1 LIAGLALEKQ
11 AEKVIIL
18 NVKKLSSVSDYL
30 LICSAQSDRQVQ
42 AIANAIIDG
51 LRKEGERA
59 FGAEGLTEGHWAL
72 LDFNDVV
79 AHVFLEPVRIF
90 YDLEGLWAEA
100 PFLEVKDKA
109 KPKTASRPARK
120 SKE

>member
-1 LIAGLALEKQ
+1 MAGFALEKQ

-18 NVKKLSSVSDYL
+18 NVKKLSSVADYL
-30 LICSAQSDRQVQ
+30 IVCSAQSDRQVQ

-51 LRKEGERA
+51 IGKEGERL
-59 FGAEGLTEGHWAL
+59 FGAEGMEEGRWAL

-79 AHVFLEPVRIF
+79 AHVFLDPARVF

-100 PFLEVKDKA
+100 PLVEVKDRVKA
-109 KPKTASRPARK
+109 AVGRRQKKSR
-120 SKE
+120 E